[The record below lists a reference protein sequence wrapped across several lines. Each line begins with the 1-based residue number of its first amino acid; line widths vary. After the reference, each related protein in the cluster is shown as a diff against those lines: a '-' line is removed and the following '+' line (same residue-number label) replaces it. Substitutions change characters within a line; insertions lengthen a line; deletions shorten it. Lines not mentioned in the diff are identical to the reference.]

1 MQHKEN
7 KYGRGDTP
15 NRLEKL
21 WKESQQDITLAKSG
35 EACERLIALQA
46 YKELFVENKLK
57 RTLKTRKDPYG
68 PVFWLERP
76 YS

>member
-1 MQHKEN
+1 MQHKES

-21 WKESQQDITLAKSG
+21 WKESQQDITLAKSSETYEG
-35 EACERLIALQA
+35 LIALQA

-68 PVFWLERP
+68 HVFWLERP
-76 YS
+76 YG

>member
-1 MQHKEN
+1 MQYKES

-15 NRLEKL
+15 YKL
-21 WKESQQDITLAKSG
+21 GKLGKESQEDINMAKSV
-35 EACERLIALQA
+35 ESCERLIALQS

-68 PVFWLERP
+68 HVFWLEKP

>member
-1 MQHKEN
+1 MQYKDS

-15 NRLEKL
+15 SRLEKL
-21 WKESQQDITLAKSG
+21 WKESQQDITLAKSSETYEG
-35 EACERLIALQA
+35 LIALQA